1 VVKFLFSRLR
11 GRIPII
17 GVGGIFSG
25 EDAWNMIS
33 AGASLVQTY
42 TGFIYSGPRIAPNI
56 NRYLGRQLE
65 QNCLG
70 NIAEAVGRNCK

>member
-1 VVKFLFSRLR
+1 
-11 GRIPII
+11 
-17 GVGGIFSG
+17 
-25 EDAWNMIS
+25 MIS

-65 QNCLG
+65 QNRLG